1 MTQNNRLKLGKNS
14 ANATLNF
21 QSNVGN
27 DFDDETS
34 FQQKLLL
41 TDTQVSRHCKSI
53 KKPTA

>member
-41 TDTQVSRHCKSI
+41 TDTQVSRLCK
-53 KKPTA
+53 ALANN